1 MERVR
6 EELGWSEDERVL
18 LVAGATQGARAINR
32 AVWQALPRF
41 CEAARVV
48 HITGEAA
55 SHEATSVRRSLPEA
69 LRDRY
74 EPAPFR
80 EDLPALM
87 VAADLAVMRAGAS
100 TLGELP
106 AAGLPAILV
115 PGTFA
120 GGHQRE
126 NARWL
131 AERGAALVLEE
142 ADLDALE
149 GRVLDLLHDDGRRDA
164 MAEAARATGHVDGAE
179 RLAAILREVAR

>member
-1 MERVR
+1 M
-6 EELGWSEDERVL
+6 
-18 LVAGATQGARAINR
+18 
-32 AVWQALPRF
+32 
-41 CEAARVV
+41 V

-55 SHEATSVRRSLPEA
+55 SHEAMSERRSLPEA
-69 LRDRY
+69 LRERY

-80 EDLPALM
+80 EDLPKLM

-131 AERGAALVLEE
+131 AERGAALVLDE
-142 ADLDALE
+142 AELGALE
-149 GRVLDLLHDDGRRDA
+149 GRVLDLLHDDARRGA
-164 MAEAARATGHVDGAE
+164 MKEAVRATGHTDGAE

>member
-1 MERVR
+1 M
-6 EELGWSEDERVL
+6 
-18 LVAGATQGARAINR
+18 
-32 AVWQALPRF
+32 
-41 CEAARVV
+41 V

-55 SHEATSVRRSLPEA
+55 SHEATSERRSLPEA

-164 MAEAARATGHVDGAE
+164 MAEAARTTGHADGAE